1 MSSALLI
8 AGGLV
13 GLLGGAELLVRGGTG
28 LALRLG
34 IAPIVVGVTV
44 VSLGTSMPELAIGI
58 DAARQDSAGLAVGNI
73 VGTNLVNLL
82 LILGLSALIA
92 PIVLDSRTVRFDLP
106 CMAGVSVVLLL
117 VSLDGT
123 LGTLDGVV
131 LLLLGIGYT
140 VGVLR
145 TSRQESSSVQAE
157 YQADTSAKKTRPW
170 MAVVSLVVGIAVIV
184 IGATLL
190 VDGAV
195 DAAQAFGV
203 SDAVIGLTIIA
214 IGTSA
219 PELVT
224 TIVST
229 IRGNRDIA
237 LGNLLGS
244 SVYNIAIILGVTIL
258 AAPRRR
264 RGPRRGAAERSP
276 ADGRRG
282 RGLHTGLRLQP
293 PHHPNRGRHLRRGV
307 RRLSR
312 LATHLPRLRPGCRF
326 DSVLKTA
333 LAIVP
338 SKS

>member
-1 MSSALLI
+1 MGSALLI
-8 AGGLV
+8 VGGLV
-13 GLLGGAELLVRGGTG
+13 ALLGGAELLVRGGTG
-28 LALRLG
+28 LAVRLG

-44 VSLGTSMPELAIGI
+44 VSLGTSMPELAIGV
-58 DAARQDSAGLAVGNI
+58 DAARQGSAGLAVGNI

-106 CMAGVSVVLLL
+106 CMTAASVVLL
-117 VSLDGT
+117 VVALDGT
-123 LGTLDGVV
+123 LGTVDGVV
-131 LLLLGIGYT
+131 LLVLGVGYT
-140 VGVLR
+140 LGVLR
-145 TSRQESSSVQAE
+145 TSRQESPAVQAE
-157 YQADTSAKKTRPW
+157 YEADYETKRTRVW
-170 MAVVSLVVGIAVIV
+170 LHVVSLLVGIAVIV
-184 IGATLL
+184 VGATLL

-195 DAAQAFGV
+195 DAARALGV

-258 AAPRRR
+258 AAP
-264 RGPRRGAAERSP
+264 GAVPVPDEILGGDLLLMVAAAVACVPVFLS
-276 ADGRRG
+276 GRRITRAEG
-282 RGLHTGLRLQP
+282 
-293 PHHPNRGRHLRRGV
+293 GV
-307 RRLSR
+307 FVVAYVAY
-312 LATHLPRLRPGCRF
+312 LAWLLV
-326 DSVLKTA
+326 SQ
-333 LAIVP
+333 
-338 SKS
+338 

>member
-1 MSSALLI
+1 MLI
-8 AGGLV
+8 VGGLV

-28 LALRLG
+28 LALRFG

-58 DAARQDSAGLAVGNI
+58 DAARQGSAGLAAGNI

-92 PIVLDSRTVRFDLP
+92 PIVLDTRTVRFDLP
-106 CMAGVSVVLLL
+106 CMAAVSVVLL
-117 VSLDGT
+117 VVALDGT

-157 YQADTSAKKTRPW
+157 YQADTGGTRTRPW
-170 MAVVSLVVGIAVIV
+170 VAVVSLVVGIAVIV

-258 AAPRRR
+258 AAP
-264 RGPRRGAAERSP
+264 GVVEVPDEVLQSDLLLMVGAAVACVPVLVS
-276 ADGRRG
+276 GRRITRTEG
-282 RGLHTGLRLQP
+282 GIFVAAYVAYLAWLLI
-293 PHHPNRGRHLRRGV
+293 
-307 RRLSR
+307 SR
-312 LATHLPRLRPGCRF
+312 A
-326 DSVLKTA
+326 
-333 LAIVP
+333 
-338 SKS
+338 

>member
-1 MSSALLI
+1 MVGSALLI
-8 AGGLV
+8 VGGLV
-13 GLLGGAELLVRGGTG
+13 ALLGGAELLVRGGTG
-28 LALRLG
+28 LAVRLG

-44 VSLGTSMPELAIGI
+44 VSLGTSMPELAIGV
-58 DAARQDSAGLAVGNI
+58 DAARQGSAGLAVGNI

-106 CMAGVSVVLLL
+106 CMTAASVVLL
-117 VSLDGT
+117 VVALDGT
-123 LGTLDGVV
+123 LGTVDGVV
-131 LLLLGIGYT
+131 LLALGVGYT
-140 VGVLR
+140 LGVLR
-145 TSRQESSSVQAE
+145 TSRQESPAVQAE
-157 YQADTSAKKTRPW
+157 YEADYETKRTRVW
-170 MAVVSLVVGIAVIV
+170 LHVVSLLVGIAVIV
-184 IGATLL
+184 VGATLL

-195 DAAQAFGV
+195 DAARALGV

-258 AAPRRR
+258 AAP
-264 RGPRRGAAERSP
+264 GAVPVPDEILGGDLLLMVAAAVACVPVFLS
-276 ADGRRG
+276 GRRITRAEG
-282 RGLHTGLRLQP
+282 
-293 PHHPNRGRHLRRGV
+293 GV
-307 RRLSR
+307 FVVAYVAY
-312 LATHLPRLRPGCRF
+312 LAWLLV
-326 DSVLKTA
+326 SQ
-333 LAIVP
+333 
-338 SKS
+338 